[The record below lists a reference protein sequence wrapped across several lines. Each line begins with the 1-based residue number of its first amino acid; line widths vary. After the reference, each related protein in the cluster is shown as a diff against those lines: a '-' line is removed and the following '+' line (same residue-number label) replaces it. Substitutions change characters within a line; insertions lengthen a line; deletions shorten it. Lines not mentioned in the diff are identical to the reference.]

1 MKFISLIFKILILIV
16 FLILAI
22 NNLQKVPFF
31 YLPAQQIDLP
41 LIALLFGFFV
51 IGAVFGVLSMFGR
64 LLALR
69 SENSRLRREVEKTA
83 RISAQDL
90 YAPAP
95 LPHNPAPVAETHKKE
110 AETK

>member
-51 IGAVFGVLSMFGR
+51 IGAVFGVLAMFGR
-64 LLALR
+64 LLTLR
-69 SENSRLRREVEKTA
+69 SENNRLRREVEKTA
-83 RISAQDL
+83 RMNAQDL

-95 LPHNPAPVAETHKKE
+95 LPHNPAPAAANKKE